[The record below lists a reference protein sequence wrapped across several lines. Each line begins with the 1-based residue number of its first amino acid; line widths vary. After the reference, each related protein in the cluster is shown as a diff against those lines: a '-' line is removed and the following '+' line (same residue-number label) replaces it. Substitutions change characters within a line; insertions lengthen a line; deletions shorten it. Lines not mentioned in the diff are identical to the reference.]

1 MMTRWSNGLWRQL
14 HPRYWIARL
23 TSLTRLSLSGIH
35 VAMTSQTI
43 FIFFSR
49 GSRFAGSGMSCLL
62 ICYVLCKFQSAHRED
77 LWDGTLACSAHKARS
92 LEGNLSRFKLN
103 LLLDLNTLSRE
114 PTVALLPVNVYCAP
128 DWVFLENYDPG
139 KHCQSYQHNTS

>member
-1 MMTRWSNGLWRQL
+1 
-14 HPRYWIARL
+14 L

-43 FIFFSR
+43 FIVFSR

-92 LEGNLSRFKLN
+92 LEGNLSRFTLN
-103 LLLDLNTLSRE
+103 LLLDLKFETRYLESLLWHFCLLMFTVLLTEFSWKTTIQGNIARAINTIQANKVTEEGAQGMQGL
-114 PTVALLPVNVYCAP
+114 AI
-128 DWVFLENYDPG
+128 
-139 KHCQSYQHNTS
+139 H